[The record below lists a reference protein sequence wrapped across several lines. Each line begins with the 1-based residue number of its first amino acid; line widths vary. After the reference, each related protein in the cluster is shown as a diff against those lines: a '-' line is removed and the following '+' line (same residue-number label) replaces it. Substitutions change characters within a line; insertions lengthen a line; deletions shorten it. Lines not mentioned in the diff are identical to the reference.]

1 MRKIQETIETELTE
15 EEYLCMTLWEEVE
28 LTKDECKVLREAEQL
43 LKNMKK
49 EIDTI
54 PVPRYLR
61 DEEKVTDCL
70 ESIASIARRYNVYAT
85 LGVDEDEI

>member
-15 EEYLCMTLWEEVE
+15 KEYLCMTLWEEVE
-28 LTKDECKVLREAEQL
+28 LTKDECKVLWEAEQL

>member
-1 MRKIQETIETELTE
+1 MRKIQETIEI
-15 EEYLCMTLWEEVE
+15 E
-28 LTKDECKVLREAEQL
+28 LTKDECKVLWEAEQL

-85 LGVDEDEI
+85 LGVDEDKI